1 MSTIRSSDIAFTMG
15 MKSRKS
21 VANPV
26 KSRFAKKNSKISTH
40 LLTVLQSVLL
50 FLADKKNKVICYL
63 SIDFY
68 ILGQNNYQAVNVA
81 ADVNNNGNLTE
92 RGRLY
97 EHQ

>member
-1 MSTIRSSDIAFTMG
+1 M
-15 MKSRKS
+15 
-21 VANPV
+21 
-26 KSRFAKKNSKISTH
+26 
-40 LLTVLQSVLL
+40 LL

>member
-1 MSTIRSSDIAFTMG
+1 MLYLDSIFLNAFFSSVVHEAYTF
-15 MKSRKS
+15 
-21 VANPV
+21 
-26 KSRFAKKNSKISTH
+26 
-40 LLTVLQSVLL
+40 VLNKENN
-50 FLADKKNKVICYL
+50 KKNKVICYL